1 MTDSFKIEIRN
12 QKDAPVTVLVR
23 ERLYRW
29 SNWKVSTQARYEKV
43 NAGTIEF
50 PVDVA
55 PNAVQTISYS
65 VEYTW

>member
-1 MTDSFKIEIRN
+1 MSVAPLLLQIDQIEVAYHRVITAL
-12 QKDAPVTVLVR
+12 QG
-23 ERLYRW
+23 
-29 SNWKVSTQARYEKV
+29 VSVEV